1 MRNKYSI
8 HEVAVILANAFGDDC
23 ACNFNDNDEWLP
35 MVCDFRDTV
44 CPNPCRAACWEQYL
58 KHNPKLLKEIEPVKK
73 RKEVQNELDKNN
85 RQLTG

>member
-1 MRNKYSI
+1 MGNKYSA

-44 CPNPCRAACWEQYL
+44 CPNPGGVACWEQYL
-58 KHNPKLLKEIEPVKK
+58 KHNPELLNGKQLNKESE
-73 RKEVQNELDKNN
+73 EE
-85 RQLTG
+85 G